1 MVNKLFL
8 SVCIFFI
15 SISVI
20 IFTSANASEHDSFT
34 FKKQPEIQRIKP
46 KKPVKIKLKRLANG
60 TYTWDL
66 TGVDIQ
72 EVIRI
77 DRELREQLKLE

>member
-1 MVNKLFL
+1 MGKNLFL
-8 SVCIFFI
+8 SACIFFI
-15 SISVI
+15 STSGL
-20 IFTSANASEHDSFT
+20 IFTRASASEHNSLT

-72 EVIRI
+72 EIIRI
-77 DRELREQLKLE
+77 DRELREQLNLE